1 MTARRSDWNVEPLTI
16 PQPIPAP
23 SRVWTEAEMA
33 SIRRGYV
40 PHMME
45 EKWFIFMEGNR
56 LFAHRSW
63 TGLGVYEA
71 TFAATEGG
79 YVIESAVVTGDENA
93 RQRDSEEVES
103 RTLERLISGHLLRE
117 PPATEQ
123 LAGSDPHT
131 NWELTVPTL
140 PKAAF
145 LPRVIKKADPDDP
158 NAT

>member
-1 MTARRSDWNVEPLTI
+1 MTAQRGDWRVEPLTL

-33 SIRRGYV
+33 DIRRSYV

-63 TGLGVYEA
+63 TGLGVFEA
-71 TFAATEGG
+71 TFAPAEGG
-79 YVIESAVVTGDENA
+79 YVIESAFVTGEDDA
-93 RQRDSEEVES
+93 RLRDSDEAES

-117 PPATEQ
+117 PPSTEQ
-123 LAGSDPHT
+123 LAGGDPHT

-140 PKAAF
+140 PKTAF
-145 LPRVIKKADPDDP
+145 LPHVIEKADPLDP
-158 NAT
+158 DVP